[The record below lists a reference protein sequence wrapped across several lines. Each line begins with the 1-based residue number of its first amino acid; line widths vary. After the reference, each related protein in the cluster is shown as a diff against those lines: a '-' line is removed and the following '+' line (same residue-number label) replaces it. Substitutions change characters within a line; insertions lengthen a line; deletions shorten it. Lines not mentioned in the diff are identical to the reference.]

1 MQPAVVQK
9 QKHSDSSTKK
19 NTKKYLTDE
28 GWSRKEATQKYT
40 TCK

>member
-9 QKHSDSSTKK
+9 QKHSDSTKK
-19 NTKKYLTDE
+19 NTKKYLTEE